1 MMILGEL
8 GGIYSAIVSIPS
20 FLISYFV
27 QNMFMNAVTEVMP
40 LKEES
45 SLYHDNTIIDKLG
58 KKKAERENEP
68 VILSA
73 EDV

>member
-20 FLISYFV
+20 FFISYFV

-58 KKKAERENEP
+58 KIKAERENEP
-68 VILSA
+68 VILTT